1 MAYDRAR
8 LKFCKVYADVSKLGG
23 NVPRPPGAWLA
34 VVTTEILLAP
44 GYTWKSHNADK
55 AGIVVIAI
63 LDVAHQWRQIVQ
75 VGVH

>member
-1 MAYDRAR
+1 MAYDRAGLEFVR
-8 LKFCKVYADVSKLGG
+8 FTPMLANLVS

-44 GYTWKSHNADK
+44 GYTWKSLLNADK

-63 LDVAHQWRQIVQ
+63 LDVAHQWRQV
-75 VGVH
+75 V